1 MTNVI
6 LCGGSGSR
14 LWPVSRENLPKQFLK
29 MFDGNSLFQLTV
41 KRNKNYSEDFI
52 FVSNETQYFMTVD
65 QVKEIGVENYTS
77 ILEPVGRNTAA
88 SIALA
93 AFSVNKEEIIFVTP
107 SDHLIEDNKA
117 YNKVVK
123 KALQS
128 AIDDNLV
135 TFGITPTAPK
145 TGYGYIEIESCKDD
159 ICIVKSFK
167 EKPDSTTAEKYIKK
181 GNYFWN
187 SGMFM
192 FKAGVYLNELKKHSP
207 DIYEDAKKAFD
218 NAQRNGYIRINKE
231 EMLQIRDESIDY
243 AVMEYSKKIKMIKS
257 DIDWKDV
264 GDFDSL
270 YDVFP
275 KDKDGNTEN
284 DKLLSINSKNNLVFG
299 RYKKQIAI
307 NNIQDMIIVD
317 TPTALLITRRGDGQ
331 DIKNI
336 VNILKEKNP
345 EIVKYG
351 RSVYKP
357 WGKYINLEDAP
368 NFKVKIIEVNPGKR
382 LSLQKHF
389 HRSEHWVVVSGIA
402 EVTKGEDTFILRPN
416 ESTYIKIGE
425 LHRLSNPGKI
435 PLEIIEVQV
444 GEYLS
449 EDDIIRVEDDY
460 DRK

>member
-1 MTNVI
+1 
-6 LCGGSGSR
+6 
-14 LWPVSRENLPKQFLK
+14 
-29 MFDGNSLFQLTV
+29 
-41 KRNKNYSEDFI
+41 
-52 FVSNETQYFMTVD
+52 
-65 QVKEIGVENYTS
+65 
-77 ILEPVGRNTAA
+77 
-88 SIALA
+88 
-93 AFSVNKEEIIFVTP
+93 
-107 SDHLIEDNKA
+107 
-117 YNKVVK
+117 
-123 KALQS
+123 
-128 AIDDNLV
+128 
-135 TFGITPTAPK
+135 
-145 TGYGYIEIESCKDD
+145 
-159 ICIVKSFK
+159 
-167 EKPDSTTAEKYIKK
+167 
-181 GNYFWN
+181 
-187 SGMFM
+187 
-192 FKAGVYLNELKKHSP
+192 
-207 DIYEDAKKAFD
+207 
-218 NAQRNGYIRINKE
+218 
-231 EMLQIRDESIDY
+231 
-243 AVMEYSKKIKMIKS
+243 
-257 DIDWKDV
+257 
-264 GDFDSL
+264 
-270 YDVFP
+270 
-275 KDKDGNTEN
+275 
-284 DKLLSINSKNNLVFG
+284 LVFG